1 MRIKYYT
8 KDDLRRAMK
17 HTRSG
22 ASAARYLGCSYQHY
36 KKYAKLYKDEE
47 TGKTFFE
54 LQYNRQGK
62 GITKHLFKKPG
73 TITPLNDILEGRAN
87 IADFKVSEIKERIIQ
102 EGHLAEEC
110 NRCQFNERRVVDYKV
125 PLIINFKDRN
135 KVNWKIENLEMLCY
149 NCYFL
154 HIGDVWSKNQ
164 LEQMEDYSL
173 KNKFFQDES
182 PDWNLDK
189 HHIAHLKELG
199 LWEDEDDGSEYISKL

>member
-54 LQYNRQGK
+54 LQYNQQGK
-62 GITKHLFKKPG
+62 GITKHLFRKSG
-73 TITPLNDILEGRAN
+73 NITPLEDILEGRIDIAN
-87 IADFKVSEIKERIIQ
+87 FKVSEIKERIIQ
-102 EGHLAEEC
+102 EGYLAEEC
-110 NRCQFNERRVVDYKV
+110 NRCHFVERRVVDYKV

-135 KVNWKIENLEMLCY
+135 KVNWKVENLEMLCY

-154 HIGDVWSKNQ
+154 HIGDVWSSNQ
-164 LEQMEDYSL
+164 LKQMEDYTVKS
-173 KNKFFQDES
+173 KFFKDEK
-182 PDWNLDK
+182 PNWDLDK

-199 LWEDEDDGSEYISKL
+199 LWEDEDPGSEFISRT